1 VSIQDQN
8 ERGGA
13 IAGLFV
19 RRPVLAIVVSSLI
32 IVAGLAALFGVE
44 VRELPTVERPTL
56 SINTSFNGASAET
69 VDREI
74 TSAVEGA
81 VARVQGVA
89 SISSSSSYGRS
100 RVSLTFNDGVNIDNA
115 TSDVRDAL
123 SRITN
128 RLPDGV
134 ETPTIVKA
142 DSNAQAVLQLA
153 VTSDRLSKDEL
164 TALVNDVI
172 AERLAAV
179 QGVADVQVNG
189 SQDRVFI
196 IDVDQVKLASLGLTV
211 ADIRSALSTIGFD
224 SPAGSLNGTNQN
236 IAIRAT
242 AEVNTPDQFEAITIR
257 DQTRIGDVASVVFSP
272 AASNSGLRSD
282 GRSGIGLGIVP
293 QAQSNT
299 VLISEGIR
307 KTVEDLQPSLPP
319 GVDVRISS
327 DDSVFISGAIHEVER
342 SLIIA
347 VVGVIVIIFL
357 FLLDWRATIIPA
369 VTMPV
374 ALIGTVAGIYAFG
387 FSLNILTLL
396 ALVIATGIV
405 VDDAIVVLENITRRR
420 AMGLGPR
427 AAAVLGTQ
435 EVFFAVIATT
445 ATLAAVFI
453 PISFLPGQTGQ
464 LFREFGF
471 TLAISV
477 ALSAV
482 VALSLAPM
490 LASRMLKP
498 HVERKPNLIQ
508 RFGGVLAGLYRSSL
522 RVVLANPLVVIVVAM
537 LFAAAAVL
545 AFGGIRQELT
555 PPEDRASINI
565 SVNAPATV
573 SLDFTQ
579 TQMQKIEQML
589 QPYKASGE
597 ATSIFSISGF
607 GSNTNSGFIVM
618 TLADWEHRTRSQQ
631 AITAE
636 INQLLTQVPGVR
648 AGIRQG
654 NSLGVRGGGSG
665 LQVALVGDNYQ
676 TLSQVA
682 NQLVEELS
690 RDDKWGRV
698 STNYETTQP
707 QMTLSIDREK
717 AAGLGIDIN
726 GLDATMQAMIDGAD
740 VGTVFIND
748 TSYAVRMLSTSSPV
762 NDPGDLESIFLRTAD
777 GRYVP
782 MSTIATIAE
791 APIAP
796 SLSREDQRR
805 AVTVTAALSD
815 GFALGDAYAEAVEIA
830 RPMLPDGVAV
840 IPMAEAKTL
849 GESNNGLLITFGFA
863 LVVILLVLAAQ
874 FESVWSAIIVMATVP
889 FGLAC
894 AVFAM
899 VVTGVTM
906 NVYSQIGLV
915 LVVGIMAKNGILI
928 VEFANQLRDRGQSV
942 RDAIEN
948 AANIRLRPVVMTM
961 IATVL
966 GGVPLIV
973 AGGAGSEA
981 RAALGWIMVGGL
993 TFAAAATLYLTPVAY
1008 LLLARFSKPKSEEE
1022 ARLQRELDA
1031 ARALDEPDPMDQHG
1045 RGPAPAPAE

>member
-1 VSIQDQN
+1 VSISAQN

-19 RRPVLAIVVSSLI
+19 RRPVLAIVVSALI
-32 IVAGLAALFGVE
+32 IVAGLAAFFGVE
-44 VRELPTVERPTL
+44 VRELPSVERPTL
-56 SINTSFNGASAET
+56 SINTDFTGASAET

-89 SISSSSSYGRS
+89 GISSSSSYGRS
-100 RVSLTFNDGVNIDNA
+100 RVSLTFNDGVNLDNA

-134 ETPTIVKA
+134 DTPTIVKA

-153 VTSDRLSKDEL
+153 VTSDKLSKDEL

-172 AERLAAV
+172 SERLAAV
-179 QGVADVQVNG
+179 QGVADVQING

-211 ADIRSALSTIGFD
+211 GDIRNALATIGFD

-242 AEVNTPDQFEAITIR
+242 AEVNTPEAFENIVIKG
-257 DQTRIGDVASVVFSP
+257 QTKIGDVASVVFSP

-282 GRSGIGLGIVP
+282 GKSGIGLGIVP

-299 VLISEGIR
+299 VVISEGIH
-307 KTVEDLQPSLPP
+307 KAVDDLKPSLPP
-319 GVDVRISS
+319 GVDIKISS

-369 VTMPV
+369 ITMPV

-420 AMGLGPR
+420 GMGLGPR

-477 ALSAV
+477 GLSAV

-490 LASRMLKP
+490 LASRLLKP
-498 HVERKPNLIQ
+498 HVERKPNLLE
-508 RFGGVLAGLYRSSL
+508 RFGGLLSKAYKRTLH
-522 RVVLANPLVVIVVAM
+522 VVLANPLIVIVVAVM
-537 LFAAAAVL
+537 FAGSAVL
-545 AFGGIRQELT
+545 VFGSIKQELT
-555 PPEDRASINI
+555 PPEDRASIAI

-579 TQMQKIEQML
+579 TQMQKIEALL

-607 GSNTNSGFIVM
+607 GSSTNSGFIVM

-631 AITAE
+631 VITAE
-636 INQLLTQVPGVR
+636 VNQLLTQVPGVR
-648 AGIRQG
+648 AQIRQG

-665 LQVALVGDNYQ
+665 LQFALVGDNYD
-676 TLSQVA
+676 TLADTA
-682 NQLVEELS
+682 NKVVDELS
-690 RDDKWGRV
+690 KDDKWGRV
-698 STNYETTQP
+698 TTNYDTTQP
-707 QMTLSIDREK
+707 QMTLSIDRQK
-717 AAGLGIDIN
+717 AAALGIDIN
-726 GLDATMQAMIDGAD
+726 GLSNTMQAMIDGSD

-748 TSYAVRMLSTSSPV
+748 NSYSVRMLSTSSPV
-762 NDPGDLESIFLRTAD
+762 NDPGDLESIFLKTSD

-782 MSTIATIAE
+782 MSTIASIKE

-796 SLSREDQRR
+796 SLGREDQRR
-805 AVTVTAALSD
+805 AVTVTAALTD
-815 GFALGDAYAEAVEIA
+815 GFALGDAYNEAVQVV

-849 GESNNGLLITFGFA
+849 GESNNGLVITFGFA

-894 AVFAM
+894 AVYAM
-899 VVTGVTM
+899 LITGVTM

-942 RDAIEN
+942 REAIEN
-948 AANIRLRPVVMTM
+948 SANIRLRPVVMTM

-966 GGVPLIV
+966 GGVPLII
-973 AGGAGSEA
+973 AHGAGSEA

-993 TFAAAATLYLTPVAY
+993 SFAAVSTLYLTPVAY

-1022 ARLQRELDA
+1022 ARLARELEA
-1031 ARALDEPDPMDQHG
+1031 ADKLDEPDPMDQHG
-1045 RGPAPAPAE
+1045 HGPVAAPAE

>member
-1 VSIQDQN
+1 MSIQAQN

-19 RRPVLAIVVSSLI
+19 RRPVLAIVVSALI
-32 IVAGLAALFGVE
+32 IVAGLAAFFGVE
-44 VRELPTVERPTL
+44 VRELPSVERPTL
-56 SINTSFNGASAET
+56 SINTTFNGASAET

-89 SISSSSSYGRS
+89 GISSSSSYGRS
-100 RVSLTFNDGVNIDNA
+100 RVSLTFKDGVNLDNA

-134 ETPTIVKA
+134 DTPTIVKA
-142 DSNAQAVLQLA
+142 DSNAQAVMQLA
-153 VTSDRLSKDEL
+153 VTSDRLTRDEL

-172 AERLAAV
+172 SERLAAV
-179 QGVADVQVNG
+179 QGVADVQING
-189 SQDRVFI
+189 SQERVFI

-211 ADIRSALSTIGFD
+211 GDVRNALSTIGFD

-242 AEVNTPDQFEAITIR
+242 AEVNTPEQFEDIIIKG
-257 DQTRIGDVASVVFSP
+257 QTRIGDVASVVFSP
-272 AASNSGLRSD
+272 AASNSGLRLD
-282 GRSGIGLGIVP
+282 GKSGIGLGIVP

-299 VLISEGIR
+299 VLISQGIH
-307 KTVEDLQPSLPP
+307 KAVDDLLPSLPP
-319 GVDVRISS
+319 GVDITISS
-327 DDSVFISGAIHEVER
+327 DDSVFISGAIEEVER

-347 VVGVIVIIFL
+347 VVGVIVIIYL
-357 FLLDWRATIIPA
+357 FLLDWRATVIPA
-369 VTMPV
+369 LTMPV

-420 AMGLGPR
+420 SMGLGPR

-477 ALSAV
+477 GLSAV

-498 HVERKPNLIQ
+498 HVERKPNLLE
-508 RFGGVLAGLYRSSL
+508 RFGGVLQGLYRKSL
-522 RVVLANPLVVIVVAM
+522 HVVLANPLIVIAVA
-537 LFAAAAVL
+537 LVFGVAAIIAY
-545 AFGGIRQELT
+545 GGIKQELT
-555 PPEDRASINI
+555 PPEDRASIAI
-565 SVNAPATV
+565 SVNAPVTV

-579 TQMQKIEQML
+579 TQMQKIEELL
-589 QPYKASGE
+589 QPYKESGE
-597 ATSIFSISGF
+597 ATSIFSVSGF

-618 TLADWEHRTRSQQ
+618 TLADWEHRERSQQ
-631 AITAE
+631 QITAE
-636 INQLLTQVPGVR
+636 INGLLTQVPGVR
-648 AGIRQG
+648 AMIRTG

-665 LQVALVGDNYQ
+665 LQFALVGDNYQ
-676 TLSQVA
+676 TLSDVA
-682 NQLVEELS
+682 NKVIDELS
-690 RDDKWGRV
+690 KDDKWGRV
-698 STNYETTQP
+698 TTNYDTTQP
-707 QMTLSIDREK
+707 QMTLSIDRQK
-717 AAGLGIDIN
+717 AAALGIDIN
-726 GLDATMQAMIDGAD
+726 GLATTMQAMIDGAD

-748 TSYAVRMLSTSSPV
+748 DSYSVRMLSSSSPV
-762 NDPGDLESIFLRTAD
+762 NDPGDLESIFLRTSD

-782 MSTIATIAE
+782 MSTIASIAE

-796 SLSREDQRR
+796 SLGREDQRR
-805 AVTVTAALSD
+805 AVTVTAALTE
-815 GFALGDAYAEAVEIA
+815 GFALGDAYNEAVQIV
-830 RPMLPDGVAV
+830 RPMLPDGVAIV
-840 IPMAEAKTL
+840 PMAEARTL
-849 GESNNGLLITFGFA
+849 GESNNGLVVTFGFA

-899 VVTGVTM
+899 VITGVTG
-906 NVYSQIGLV
+906 NVYSQIGLI

-942 RDAIEN
+942 REAIEN

-966 GGVPLIV
+966 GGMPLII

-993 TFAAAATLYLTPVAY
+993 SMASIATLYLTPVAY

-1022 ARLQRELDA
+1022 ARLQRELEA
-1031 ARALDEPDPMDQHG
+1031 AEKVGEPDPMDQHG
-1045 RGPAPAPAE
+1045 HGPAPAPAE